1 MMALV
6 LQEYADDEID
16 ILKVVKML
24 LIHDLVEIDTGDII
38 VYSKTQENVE
48 AEEKAA
54 KRIFGLLPDGQGDEY
69 YNLWVEFEDQKTSES
84 RFAITLDRMEPILQC
99 LYRGG
104 EDWRINK
111 ISYEKVIKTNS
122 KVANGSKHLWDYVKS
137 EIDKCKINGGFEG
150 E

>member
-1 MMALV
+1 M
-6 LQEYADDEID
+6 
-16 ILKVVKML
+16 
-24 LIHDLVEIDTGDII
+24 
-38 VYSKTQENVE
+38 E

-69 YNLWVEFEDQKTSES
+69 YNLWVEFENQKTAES
-84 RFAITLDRMEPILQC
+84 RFAMTLDRMEPILQC

-122 KVANGSKHLWDYVKS
+122 KVANGSKRLWDYVKS

-150 E
+150 EK